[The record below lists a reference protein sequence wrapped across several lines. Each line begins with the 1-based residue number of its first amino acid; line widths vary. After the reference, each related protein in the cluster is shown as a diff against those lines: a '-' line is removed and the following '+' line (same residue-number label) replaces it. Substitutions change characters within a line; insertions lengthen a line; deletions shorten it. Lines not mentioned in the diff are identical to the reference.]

1 MDEKQEFRLRRK
13 AIRMRLQGRTQE
25 DILAKVHRGCAWLS
39 KWQKR
44 FDQQG
49 VSGLHSHSR
58 CPHHTPTIYL
68 PRMKQL
74 IVQTRRR
81 LVKQKVGLIGA
92 RAIRRELRKVS
103 GNTSLPSLS
112 TIKRVL
118 RQRGMI
124 ARPSQSTRAYFPKP
138 LQVVSGRL
146 HALDWTCRYLE
157 DGLKIYAFHTLNLHT
172 RACAQTIVTDKSY
185 ETVRA
190 HSLHT
195 WKTLGIPQ
203 FLQLDN
209 DAAFC
214 GGYKTPRIFGQF
226 VRLCLFLGIELIFLP
241 IAQPECNGEVEE
253 LNGLWGHAFWE
264 RRHFT
269 SFAQVRR
276 TSPVFVDWYMTEY
289 APPFLGNATPQQAQ
303 HHESTHRL
311 TAKQIL
317 YLSNALPITAG
328 QIHFIRQVKPDGTIT
343 LLNEPWKVS
352 KRLAGKYVWAT
363 LRTHCRNLQIWY
375 QRSAQHPWRLLKDC
389 AYDIPETVARLKP
402 ACAHSRMDPHR
413 SRCPEPATR

>member
-1 MDEKQEFRLRRK
+1 MDEKQEYRLRRK
-13 AIRMRLQGRTQE
+13 AIRMRLRDSIQQE
-25 DILAKVHRGCAWLS
+25 VLARVHRSRAWLS

-49 VSGLHSHSR
+49 ASGLHSRSR
-58 CPHHTPTIYL
+58 RPNHTPTMYSLRI
-68 PRMKQL
+68 RRL

-103 GNTSLPSLS
+103 GDKSLPSLS

-118 RQRGMI
+118 RRQGMI
-124 ARPSQSTRAYFPKP
+124 AQPHQGKRVYFPKP
-138 LQVVSGRL
+138 LQVMSGNL

-172 RACAQTIVTDKSY
+172 RTCTQTIATGKSY

-190 HSLHT
+190 HCLHT

-214 GGYKTPRIFGQF
+214 GGYKAPRIFGQF
-226 VRLCLFLGIELIFLP
+226 VRLCLCLGIELIFLP
-241 IAQPECNGEVEE
+241 IAQPEHNGEVEE
-253 LNGLWGHAFWE
+253 LNGLWGRAFWE

-269 SFAQVRR
+269 SFAQVCR
-276 TSPVFVDWYMTEY
+276 TSPTFIHWYMTEY
-289 APPFLGNATPQQAQ
+289 IPPFLIDTTPKQAQ
-303 HHESTHRL
+303 CRETLPRL
-311 TAKQIL
+311 TAKHVL
-317 YLSNALPITAG
+317 HLPDPLPITAG
-328 QIHFIRQVKPDGTIT
+328 RIHFIRQVQPDGSIT
-343 LLNEPWKVS
+343 VLNESWKVS

-363 LRTHCRNLQIWY
+363 LMTHCRRLEIWY
-375 QRSAQHPWRLLKDC
+375 QRSAQHPWRLCKNC
-389 AYDIPETVARLKP
+389 AYDISETVARLRP
-402 ACAHSRMDPHR
+402 ELAHRW
-413 SRCPEPATR
+413 AA

>member
-1 MDEKQEFRLRRK
+1 MHVQDKAQQE
-13 AIRMRLQGRTQE
+13 
-25 DILAKVHRGCAWLS
+25 ILARVQRSRAWLS

-49 VSGLHSHSR
+49 VAGLHSRSR
-58 CPHHTPTIYL
+58 RPDHTPTIYSS
-68 PRMKQL
+68 RMRQL
-74 IVQTRRR
+74 IVPTRRR

-103 GNTSLPSLS
+103 GDMSLPSLS

-118 RQRGMI
+118 RTRGLI
-124 ARPSQSTRAYFPKP
+124 PKPSQPTRTYFPKP
-138 LQVVSGRL
+138 LQVVSGSL

-157 DGLKIYAFHTLNLHT
+157 EGPKIYAFHTLNMRT
-172 RACAQTIVTDKSY
+172 RACTQTIATDKSY

-214 GGYKTPRIFGQF
+214 GGYKAPRIFGQF
-226 VRLCLFLGIELIFLP
+226 VRLCLSLGIELIFLP
-241 IAQPECNGEVEE
+241 VAQPEHNGEVEE

-264 RRHFT
+264 RRHFS
-269 SFAQVRR
+269 SFAQLCRA
-276 TSPVFVDWYMTEY
+276 SPTFVQWYMTEY
-289 APPFLGNATPQQAQ
+289 VPPFLIDTTPQQAQ
-303 HHESTHRL
+303 GRETLHHL
-311 TAKQIL
+311 TAKQVSHL
-317 YLSNALPITAG
+317 PDPLPITAG
-328 QIHFIRQVKPDGTIT
+328 RIHFIRQVQPDGTIT
-343 LLNEPWKVS
+343 VLNESWKVS

-363 LRTHCRNLQIWY
+363 IITHCRRLEIWY
-375 QRSAQHPWRLLKDC
+375 QRSVQHPWRFLKKC
-389 AYDIPETVARLKP
+389 VYDISETVAKLRP
-402 ACAHSRMDPHR
+402 EFARR
-413 SRCPEPATR
+413 SAA